1 MERPIMPEIIKNK
14 EQNSSQ
20 FNPIDTKINFSSTS
34 DVNLNDSISLIRFED
49 DYNNSS
55 GNK

>member
-14 EQNSSQ
+14 EQNSNQ

>member
-1 MERPIMPEIIKNK
+1 MPEIIKNK